1 MSISSSRVRYFQVL
15 GVGLF
20 LCAPLLSFLG
30 SSVASA
36 EPAEFPP
43 GLSML
48 QRACIKHYSIKT
60 AHLKI
65 QADLPDGW
73 KEQSE
78 LWVERP
84 GRLSFHTT
92 ISSSKP
98 GGPSVESQVLA
109 DGGKTLIWSS
119 QPNPA
124 QPEMKNVY
132 IQFESPPDVT
142 SLESLSV
149 ARFGLAQF
157 VLRLLTG
164 DPSRLAVA
172 QIGDKGQL
180 DFEKKIISPTADEV
194 DLQSEGGKEQDEL
207 TFEPS
212 TGLIKTVRARADGKV
227 VASGEITYLSV
238 NQPSDASA
246 FAWKLPAGA
255 REIKQSPQK

>member
-1 MSISSSRVRYFQVL
+1 MPVSGTSKMLALALGPICLALSAVSIAQT
-15 GVGLF
+15 
-20 LCAPLLSFLG
+20 
-30 SSVASA
+30 
-36 EPAEFPP
+36 AEFPA
-43 GLSML
+43 GLSVL
-48 QRACIKHYSIKT
+48 QRACIKHYGLKT

-65 QADLPDGW
+65 QADLPEGW

-78 LWVERP
+78 LWIERP
-84 GRLSFHTT
+84 GRLSFHTV

-109 DGGKTLIWSS
+109 DGGKTIIWSS

-132 IQFESPPDVT
+132 IQFDSPPDIS

-164 DPSRLAVA
+164 EPSRLAVA

-180 DFEKKIISPTADEV
+180 DFEKKIASPSQDEV
-194 DLQSEGGKEQDEL
+194 DLKSEDGKEQDEL
-207 TFEPS
+207 IFEPQ
-212 TGLIKTVRARADGKV
+212 TGLLKTVRARSNGQV
-227 VASGEITYLSV
+227 VASGDISYVSV
-238 NQPSDASA
+238 NQPSDPSA
-246 FAWKLPAGA
+246 FSWKLPAGA
-255 REIKQSPQK
+255 REIKQAPQK